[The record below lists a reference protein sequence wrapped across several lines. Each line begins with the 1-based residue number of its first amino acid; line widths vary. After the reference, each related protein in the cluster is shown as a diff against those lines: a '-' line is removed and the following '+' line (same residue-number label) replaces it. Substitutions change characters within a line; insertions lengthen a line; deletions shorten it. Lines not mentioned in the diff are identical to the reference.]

1 MAIKRRKRTPVSLDE
16 LRKSMTTALH
26 ELERIYFDE
35 SNDVD
40 QRIRAINA
48 LASLANSYSRI
59 TELHDFEQRI
69 QQLEQNT
76 KLNGTERLN

>member
-1 MAIKRRKRTPVSLDE
+1 MAIKRKKRNPVTLDE
-16 LRKSMTTALH
+16 MRRSMSTALN
-26 ELERIYFDE
+26 ELEAIIFDD

-40 QRIRAINA
+40 QRIRAINS

-69 QQLEQNT
+69 QQLEQNMQT
-76 KLNGTERLN
+76 NGKE

>member
-16 LRKSMTTALH
+16 MRRSMTTALY

-48 LASLANSYSRI
+48 LSSLANSYSRL

-69 QQLEQNT
+69 QKLEQNMQT
-76 KLNGTERLN
+76 NGKE

>member
-16 LRKSMTTALH
+16 VRKSMSTALN
-26 ELERIYFDE
+26 ELERIYFDDT
-35 SNDVD
+35 NDVD

-48 LASLANSYSRI
+48 LSSLANSYSRL

-69 QQLEQNT
+69 SNLEQNT
-76 KLNGTERLN
+76 KTNGQPH